1 MTGSP
6 FVAATC
12 IDIRRENWNVK
23 TFRFRVANPDNGFD
37 FEAGQYVTL
46 GLEIGGET
54 VYRCYTVSCAPENQ
68 GPGEFEIT
76 VKHSPGGLVSTWLHE
91 TLKAKAKVQVSR
103 ATGDFVLPDDRGE
116 PLLFIAGGVGITP
129 LMSMARH
136 LHAQGKSA
144 DIQFL
149 QFARTPGDILFR
161 DELRE
166 MDASSN
172 GIVPHLFA
180 SHSSDSDCQ
189 AGRLCTDLLDKIV
202 PGWKSR
208 TVLCCGPDSFMADM
222 REAFVSS
229 GGDPTRFHQESF
241 NVPDS
246 PPAHVVTNTGV
257 STVRLSESGFDVS
270 CEPGKTVLEAVH
282 ASPHG
287 VKIPNACRSGVC
299 GTCKL
304 RMLDGNVDM
313 QHNGGITDE
322 EVDEGYILTCC
333 SVPLSN
339 ITIEY

>member
-6 FVAATC
+6 FVEATC
-12 IDIRRENWNVK
+12 SDIRRESWNVK
-23 TFRFRVANPDNGFD
+23 TFRFRVANPEHGFE

-54 VYRCYTVSCAPENQ
+54 VYRCYTVSCAPENR

-76 VKHSPGGLVSTWLHE
+76 VKHLPDGRASAWLHQS
-91 TLKAKAKVQVSR
+91 LRVDAGIQVSR
-103 ATGDFVLPDDRGE
+103 ATGDFVLPHGSSE

-129 LMSMARH
+129 LMSIARH
-136 LHAQGKSA
+136 LHAQRKVA

-149 QFARTPGDILFR
+149 QFARTPDDILFR
-161 DELRE
+161 DELIE
-166 MDASSN
+166 MGAASA
-172 GIVPHLFA
+172 GIVPHFFA
-180 SHSSDSDCQ
+180 SRASNSDCQ
-189 AGRLCTDLLDKIV
+189 AGRLCTELLDRIV
-202 PGWKSR
+202 PGWKTR

-222 REAFVSS
+222 QEAFASS

-241 NVPDS
+241 NVPES
-246 PPAHVVTNTGV
+246 PPTHVVTNTNV
-257 STVRLSESGFDVS
+257 ATVRLSESGFEVV
-270 CEPGKTVLEAVH
+270 CEPGKTILDAVH

-322 EVDEGYILTCC
+322 EVEEGFILSCC
-333 SVPLSN
+333 SVPLSDV
-339 ITIEY
+339 TIEY

>member
-6 FVAATC
+6 FVEATC
-12 IDIRRENWNVK
+12 LDIRSENWNVK
-23 TFRFRVANPDNGFD
+23 TFRFRTANSDSGFE

-54 VYRCYTVSCAPENQ
+54 IYRCYTVSCAPESR

-91 TLKAKAKVQVSR
+91 TLQANMKAQVSH
-103 ATGDFVLPDDRGE
+103 ATGDFVLPHDRSE

-129 LMSMARH
+129 LMSMARQ
-136 LHAQGKSA
+136 LHAQGKAA
-144 DIQFL
+144 DIEFL
-149 QFARTPGDILFR
+149 QFARTSDDILFR
-161 DELRE
+161 DELTK
-166 MDASSN
+166 MGSSSH
-172 GIVPHLFA
+172 GIVPRFFA
-180 SHSSDSDCQ
+180 SRSSNSDCQ
-189 AGRLCTDLLDKIV
+189 PGRLCSDLLDKFV

-222 REAFVSS
+222 RKAFVSS

-241 NVPDS
+241 NIPES
-246 PPAHVVTNTGV
+246 PPVHVVTNAGV
-257 STVRLSESGFDVS
+257 SIVRLSESGFDVS
-270 CEPGKTVLEAVH
+270 CEPGKTVLDAVH
-282 ASPHG
+282 ASLHG

-304 RMLDGNVDM
+304 RLLDGKVDM
-313 QHNGGITDE
+313 QHNGGITDD

-339 ITIEY
+339 ITVEY